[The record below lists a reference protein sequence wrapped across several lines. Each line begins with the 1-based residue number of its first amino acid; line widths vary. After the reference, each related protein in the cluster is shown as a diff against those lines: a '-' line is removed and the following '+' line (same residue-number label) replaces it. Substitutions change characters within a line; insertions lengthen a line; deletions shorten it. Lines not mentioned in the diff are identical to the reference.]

1 MTLYLLLKEV
11 ELRLELADLLLLQL
25 PFMLCHLLVL
35 RQLLVPLLLLLLLL
49 LLLGRVLVLVLRR
62 L

>member
-1 MTLYLLLKEV
+1 VRLTLYLLLKEV

-25 PFMLCHLLVL
+25 PFMLCHLLLL
-35 RQLLVPLLLLLLLL
+35 RQLLVPLLVVLVVLVVL
-49 LLLGRVLVLVLRR
+49 VLVLVLRR